1 MIVLI
6 TKIYIFLCYIA
17 PIFKDV
23 DNTWAQNESGWF
35 ISTFNVNQQ
44 SLDAERK
51 DE

>member
-17 PIFKDV
+17 PIFKGV
-23 DNTWAQNESGWF
+23 DNDVAIKECDWF

-44 SLDAERK
+44 SLDAKRK